1 MLRKAFGAPIGGA
14 FVERG
19 KRPMPPP
26 ALTIPR
32 LAPVPIPAP
41 ANTMHRQLL
50 QAKSAA
56 NLPAAVLQGQ
66 RVMPC
71 AATRVERIPF
81 VPPPALSL
89 TRTPR
94 CVPQVPGNRTLQR
107 AAPVTSP
114 LNSPPA
120 VAHAVPLYHATGT
133 QNLESIASS
142 GLDPSQGGTGGATD
156 VAAALAADDAV
167 EREAQRIRKLN
178 SANKVH
184 LGGYGT
190 AHTYFSG
197 FKYLSAIDALKA
209 KKRAEIIASEGIPQG
224 WRENE
229 QLNQKI
235 NKNPDVVAA
244 ISKAHQERA
253 MLRIHAHRELGREF
267 DLDPDEP
274 GQDPANGMFA
284 VRTQHGVGP
293 HMLSIHT
300 AEGWIPLLEYHG
312 RAVKPLLT
320 GPVGHAESDEHR
332 ANALA
337 FHKAADSTAWNAARK
352 AEQDKIALNAPAAS
366 AAAIVA
372 PKPSA
377 NEALALEMARREARR
392 TAQRGAP
399 SAVGHPFVPATST
412 PIAPA
417 ATAPGTPAAFN
428 SASSTL

>member
-1 MLRKAFGAPIGGA
+1 MLRKASGLPIGGA

-19 KRPMPPP
+19 KRPVPPP
-26 ALTIPR
+26 ALAIPR

-41 ANTMHRQLL
+41 AHTIHRQLL
-50 QAKSAA
+50 QTKSAK
-56 NLPAAVLQGQ
+56 NLPAAVPQGQ

-71 AATRVERIPF
+71 AATRAERIPF

-89 TRTPR
+89 TRAPR
-94 CVPQVPGNRTLQR
+94 HVPQFPGNRPLQR
-107 AAPVTSP
+107 AAPAIPS

-120 VAHAVPLYHATGT
+120 VEHAVPLYHATGT
-133 QNLESIASS
+133 QNLESIANS

-167 EREAQRIRKLN
+167 EREAQRVRKLN
-178 SANKVH
+178 SANKIH

-209 KKRAEIIASEGIPQG
+209 KKRAEIIASKGEPRG
-224 WRENE
+224 WREKE

-235 NKNPDVVAA
+235 NKDPEVVAA

-274 GQDPANGMFA
+274 GQDPQKGTFA
-284 VRTQHGVGP
+284 VRTHHGVGP
-293 HMLSIHT
+293 HMLSIRT
-300 AEGWIPLLEYHG
+300 TDGWMPLLDYH
-312 RAVKPLLT
+312 AMTVKPKLT
-320 GPVGHAESDEHR
+320 GPDGHVESAEHR
-332 ANALA
+332 ANAVA
-337 FHKAADSTAWNAARK
+337 FHQTADRTAWNAARK
-352 AEQDKIALNAPAAS
+352 AEQDKIALNSPAAS

-372 PKPSA
+372 PKPSV
-377 NEALALEMARREARR
+377 NEALAQEMARREARR
-392 TAQRGAP
+392 AAQRGAL
-399 SAVGHPFVPATST
+399 SAVGHPVVPATTT
-412 PIAPA
+412 PIATA
-417 ATAPGTPAAFN
+417 ATAPGTPAASN